1 MWTTVESSTLVS
13 SMLFRTDIPMYVRTS
28 WTVVRRTDTKFWIRR
43 IYVERQGCL
52 KRVLVY
58 GPEVRRNLRKRR
70 RSVRCPLCLP
80 LPNVK
85 EEEETQKPFSGP
97 LTLLENIY
105 YVNCQTISK
114 TPVSFPLSLYSI
126 FTFNIGCP

>member
-1 MWTTVESSTLVS
+1 MTDFVTRAWIGEQTQSVSIRALPINKRGSQHQSLPVLVSNMWTTVESSTLVS

-58 GPEVRRNLRKRR
+58 GPEVRRSLRKRR
-70 RSVRCPLCLP
+70 RSVRCPLC
-80 LPNVK
+80 
-85 EEEETQKPFSGP
+85 
-97 LTLLENIY
+97 
-105 YVNCQTISK
+105 
-114 TPVSFPLSLYSI
+114 
-126 FTFNIGCP
+126 